1 MTKLVIT
8 SNLAATTS
16 VKTGQP
22 SSSPKTLG
30 AFHSSSIDS
39 GQVKS
44 PISSSFGQSTT
55 TFLQPSQP
63 STIVDQTNHFSTA
76 GTSPKPSFQ
85 LSPSVTLKDSGVYS
99 SNKPTM
105 VQPSQQLNTLQHF
118 SSTDSSQILTATTT
132 PMVTKATIPATT
144 TPMVTKATT
153 PATTTPMVTKATIP
167 PKKSS
172 LIVKT
177 ASLSSVLVSKTVT
190 TSTKSEVLVSA
201 HSPST
206 HISASPTVK
215 THNYK
220 ISSIPKVMSSLT
232 SLPNSGLIPTAS
244 KLNLTSSSSNVML
257 SPSLSSVFP
266 AVSSNPVIS
275 SITSISAGWSS
286 SNVILNPTS
295 SKVKLSQTSS
305 TTVVPSLSSSDV
317 KLNLSSYST
326 DILHS
331 SSSAQLRPDITSLPV
346 ITESHISASKVLLTV
361 TASPFKLNST
371 LSNVV
376 ESTMTSVPL
385 TSQGV
390 RSTVLPTSTITHS
403 SSSTIKPSCYS
414 YNNSLTCIKLQPSA
428 TMPFNSTASGA
439 ALSSS
444 QNASSSFSTVSGVNT
459 SVVFP
464 TNTPGTKF
472 IY

>member
-22 SSSPKTLG
+22 SSSPKTLR
-30 AFHSSSIDS
+30 AFRSSSIDS

-105 VQPSQQLNTLQHF
+105 VQPSQQLNTLQHS
-118 SSTDSSQILTATTT
+118 SSTDSSQILTATAI

-144 TPMVTKATT
+144 TPMVTKATIPAT
-153 PATTTPMVTKATIP
+153 ATPMVTKATIPATTTPMVTKVTIP

-177 ASLSSVLVSKTVT
+177 ASLSSVLVSKTVR

-215 THNYK
+215 THSYK

-232 SLPNSGLIPTAS
+232 SSPNSGS
-244 KLNLTSSSSNVML
+244 KLNLKSSSSNVML

-266 AVSSNPVIS
+266 AVSSTPVIS
-275 SITSISAGWSS
+275 SITSIPAGWSS
-286 SNVILNPTS
+286 SNVIPNPTS

-326 DILHS
+326 DILHP

-376 ESTMTSVPL
+376 KFTMTSVPL
-385 TSQGV
+385 ISQGV

-403 SSSTIKPSCYS
+403 SSSTIKPNCYS

-428 TMPFNSTASGA
+428 TMPFNSTTSGA

-444 QNASSSFSTVSGVNT
+444 QNASISFS
-459 SVVFP
+459 
-464 TNTPGTKF
+464 TPGTKF